1 MKILLMPADP
11 SLCPT
16 RPEGEELGR
25 KQKVHLVTHLLSGT
39 HDKMGYEVDLKPK
52 AKEITIY
59 HQKGLEP
66 VFWENSAVK

>member
-1 MKILLMPADP
+1 MPSDP